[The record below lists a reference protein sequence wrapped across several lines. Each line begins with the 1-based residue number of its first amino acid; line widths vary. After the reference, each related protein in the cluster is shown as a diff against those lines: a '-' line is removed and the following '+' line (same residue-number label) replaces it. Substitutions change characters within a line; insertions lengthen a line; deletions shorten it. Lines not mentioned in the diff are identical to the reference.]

1 MRIVTIEHPA
11 EVHVHEGQLVIEQES
26 GTASVPLDQVELLIT
41 YGPAIRISTMGQT
54 MLAER
59 GVVTLLMGRDHLP
72 QAMVIPMVANARMAR
87 VTAAQAA
94 LTREVANDI
103 WAVIIRQKIQNQAR
117 AIELLGSCDAA
128 PLWRLA
134 DTVLPGDSL
143 NVEGQAARLYF
154 QMLHPGLNRR
164 CDDPFNSVLNYG
176 YAIVRAALARA
187 LLTSGFVPALG
198 IHHHSQLNAFNLT
211 DDLIEPF
218 RACVDVIAPD
228 IVTASAKL
236 DAKQRHSLREVLWM
250 RVLMGGRKVTV
261 SQAVEEVADSLVR
274 AVRDLD
280 CAELRLPTL
289 IAPEFDR
296 EVRD

>member
-11 EVHVHEGQLVIEQES
+11 EVHVHDGQLVIEQES
-26 GTASVPLDQVELLIT
+26 GTASVPVEQVELLIT
-41 YGPAIRISTMGQT
+41 YGPAIRISTMGQAL
-54 MLAER
+54 LAER
-59 GVVTLLMGRDHLP
+59 GVVTLLMGRNHLP

-94 LTREVANDI
+94 LPADLADEL
-103 WAVIIRQKIQNQAR
+103 WAAIIRRKIENQAR
-117 AIELLGSCDAA
+117 AIELLGQGDASA
-128 PLWRLA
+128 LWQLA
-134 DTVLPGDSL
+134 GTVLAGDSL

-176 YAIVRAALARA
+176 YAVVRAVLAWALV
-187 LLTSGFVPALG
+187 TSGFVPALG
-198 IHHHSQLNAFNLT
+198 IHHHSQLNAFNLA

-218 RACVDVIAPD
+218 RACVDVIAPS
-228 IVTASAKL
+228 IVSASAKL
-236 DAKQRHSLREVLWM
+236 DARQRHALRDVLWM
-250 RVLMGGRKVTV
+250 RVLMAGRKVTV

-280 CAELRLPTL
+280 CTELRLPTL
-289 IAPEFDR
+289 ISPEFDW